1 MRPTLDV
8 TFFFAEHIV
17 FKRRSQALRRSLSE
31 GMQVHPFHLNKVKP
45 DPKGPTYFSGCCWH
59 RRDPANFCKIR
70 LTVLSKRVSI
80 LVKIACRIYH
90 NWPHFMVRG
99 SKLILLCCLPLPLIL
114 KGQARPLSK
123 IKIKLLGGSN
133 KNATR
138 QKWEPPFA
146 ENCWVLSI
154 SATSGEICFSQKGSF
169 WVPFNS
175 IYGGGVPEHPPSLR
189 YQIDTLLLNVRR
201 FSVLIA

>member
-1 MRPTLDV
+1 MRPTLGV
-8 TFFFAEHIV
+8 TFFLAELKKCTIV
-17 FKRRSQALRRSLSE
+17 CMYPSYCIQTAVPS
-31 GMQVHPFHLNKVKP
+31 PFWRHANAPLPPCLNKVKP
-45 DPKGPTYFSGCCWH
+45 DPKGTTYFSGCCWH

-80 LVKIACRIYH
+80 LVKIACRIYQ

-133 KNATR
+133 KNAPR

-146 ENCWVLSI
+146 ESCWVLSM
-154 SATSGEICFSQKGSF
+154 SAKSGDICWSQKG
-169 WVPFNS
+169 
-175 IYGGGVPEHPPSLR
+175 
-189 YQIDTLLLNVRR
+189 
-201 FSVLIA
+201 VLSGPVLFC